1 MPDLSFLPF
10 ICLVLPALCSIPA
23 LVQIARRFLGT
34 RSRNTYSHDSLYQ
47 DEDGVSE
54 DGARRIGAGKLLQVL
69 ILVCSIAGLLLSVG
83 VFVDGALQEG
93 HGKSL
98 EPEVICGI
106 WV

>member
-23 LVQIARRFLGT
+23 LVQIARRSLGT
-34 RSRNTYSHDSLYQ
+34 RSRKYYSHDGLYQ

-54 DGARRIGAGKLLQVL
+54 HGARRTGAGKLLQVL
-69 ILVCSIAGLLLSVG
+69 ILACSIAGLFLSVA
-83 VFVDGALQEG
+83 VFIDSALQEG

-98 EPEVICGI
+98 EPGFICGV